1 MYERVIKDL
10 KKTLYKTLRGT
21 TLSFKQLKTVIVDI
35 ERQMNNRPLTHLE
48 SEGGEEQVLT
58 PNVLMWGQ
66 NAHEI
71 EETETEEDGDE
82 VSKLH
87 KRLKE
92 VKQHVWKRWK
102 HEYIHSLLESHRV
115 NRKTSPVPDIGE
127 ILLVVGNEKNRAKQK
142 KERVM
147 HHVRGRDGVIR
158 GVILRHKGHH
168 IERPLSLVCPLE
180 IKGPVATEDAPLQL
194 TPGSQQTERSRI
206 RRQAAETA
214 KEKIRLITADDDDD

>member
-21 TLSFKQLKTVIVDI
+21 TLSFEQLKTVIVDI

-48 SEGGEEQVLT
+48 SQGGEEQVLT

-71 EETETEEDGDE
+71 EEIGEDGDE

-92 VKQHVWKRWK
+92 AKQHAWKRWK

-115 NRKTSPVPDIGE
+115 NRKTGPVPDIGK
-127 ILLVVGNEKNRAKQK
+127 IVLIVGNEKNRAK
-142 KERVM
+142 
-147 HHVRGRDGVIR
+147 
-158 GVILRHKGHH
+158 
-168 IERPLSLVCPLE
+168 
-180 IKGPVATEDAPLQL
+180 
-194 TPGSQQTERSRI
+194 
-206 RRQAAETA
+206 
-214 KEKIRLITADDDDD
+214 

>member
-48 SEGGEEQVLT
+48 SQGGEEQVLT

-71 EETETEEDGDE
+71 EETETEKDGDE

-92 VKQHVWKRWK
+92 GKQHAWKRWK

-115 NRKTSPVPDIGE
+115 NRKTGPVPDIGK
-127 ILLVVGNEKNRAKQK
+127 IVLIVGNEKNRAK
-142 KERVM
+142 
-147 HHVRGRDGVIR
+147 
-158 GVILRHKGHH
+158 
-168 IERPLSLVCPLE
+168 
-180 IKGPVATEDAPLQL
+180 
-194 TPGSQQTERSRI
+194 
-206 RRQAAETA
+206 
-214 KEKIRLITADDDDD
+214 

>member
-21 TLSFKQLKTVIVDI
+21 TLSFEQLKTVIVDI

-48 SEGGEEQVLT
+48 SQGGEEQVLN

-71 EETETEEDGDE
+71 EETETEKDGDK

-92 VKQHVWKRWK
+92 VKQHAWKR
-102 HEYIHSLLESHRV
+102 
-115 NRKTSPVPDIGE
+115 
-127 ILLVVGNEKNRAKQK
+127 
-142 KERVM
+142 
-147 HHVRGRDGVIR
+147 
-158 GVILRHKGHH
+158 
-168 IERPLSLVCPLE
+168 
-180 IKGPVATEDAPLQL
+180 
-194 TPGSQQTERSRI
+194 
-206 RRQAAETA
+206 
-214 KEKIRLITADDDDD
+214 

>member
-21 TLSFKQLKTVIVDI
+21 TLSFEQLKTVIVDI

-48 SEGGEEQVLT
+48 SQGGEEQVLT

-66 NAHEI
+66 NANEI
-71 EETETEEDGDE
+71 EETETEKDGDK

-92 VKQHVWKRWK
+92 VKQQAWKRWK

-115 NRKTSPVPDIGE
+115 NRKTGPVADIGE
-127 ILLVVGNEKNRAKQK
+127 IVLIVGNEKNRAK
-142 KERVM
+142 
-147 HHVRGRDGVIR
+147 
-158 GVILRHKGHH
+158 
-168 IERPLSLVCPLE
+168 
-180 IKGPVATEDAPLQL
+180 
-194 TPGSQQTERSRI
+194 
-206 RRQAAETA
+206 
-214 KEKIRLITADDDDD
+214 